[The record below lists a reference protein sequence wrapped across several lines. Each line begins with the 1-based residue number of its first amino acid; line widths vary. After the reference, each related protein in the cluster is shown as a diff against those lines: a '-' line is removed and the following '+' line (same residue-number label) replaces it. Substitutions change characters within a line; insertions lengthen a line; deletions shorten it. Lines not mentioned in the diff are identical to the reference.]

1 MKGINGGEKN
11 ILKIKKEDKKIT
23 TIKEYAVN
31 KEKREKE
38 IIPGTFDPVFKAVL
52 TSNKEYL
59 AEIINYVTGLPK
71 EDVIKKGIII
81 NSEYVRENIKEKDKK
96 SDLIISIE
104 NNIINLEMDRRYYAG
119 SNRKNN
125 KYIHKMVNHYE
136 EKNVVQICFTSYKK
150 EEELK
155 GGKKVIRKYMF
166 QDSDGN
172 IDEYGIEKYKIDLEY
187 IENKYYNED
196 EITREEKLLLML
208 KEEKRE
214 KLKEISKGDKIMK
227 EVYKKLEELS
237 EDKDLALLYD
247 EKEREEEKRKEE
259 LEYAKELGYTSGVNK
274 AIEQTAKNMLNKN
287 MDISII
293 SEITGLSKEEI
304 QKLKENI

>member
-1 MKGINGGEKN
+1 
-11 ILKIKKEDKKIT
+11 
-23 TIKEYAVN
+23 
-31 KEKREKE
+31 
-38 IIPGTFDPVFKAVL
+38 
-52 TSNKEYL
+52 
-59 AEIINYVTGLPK
+59 
-71 EDVIKKGIII
+71 
-81 NSEYVRENIKEKDKK
+81 
-96 SDLIISIE
+96 
-104 NNIINLEMDRRYYAG
+104 
-119 SNRKNN
+119 
-125 KYIHKMVNHYE
+125 
-136 EKNVVQICFTSYKK
+136 
-150 EEELK
+150 
-155 GGKKVIRKYMF
+155 MF

-172 IDEYGIEKYKIDLEY
+172 IDEYGVEKYKIDLEY

-237 EDKDLALLYD
+237 EDKDLTLLYD
-247 EKEREEEKRKEE
+247 EKEREEETRKEE
-259 LEYAKELGYTSGVNK
+259 LEYAKELGYTSGINK
-274 AIEQTAKNMLNKN
+274 GIEKTAKNMLNKN

>member
-23 TIKEYAVN
+23 TIKEYTIN

-38 IIPGTFDPVFKAVL
+38 VIPGTFDPVFKAVL

-104 NNIINLEMDRRYYAG
+104 NNIINLEMDRRYYEG

-136 EKNVVQICFTSYKK
+136 EKNIVQICFTSYKK
-150 EEELK
+150 EEEL
-155 GGKKVIRKYMF
+155 
-166 QDSDGN
+166 
-172 IDEYGIEKYKIDLEY
+172 
-187 IENKYYNED
+187 
-196 EITREEKLLLML
+196 
-208 KEEKRE
+208 
-214 KLKEISKGDKIMK
+214 
-227 EVYKKLEELS
+227 
-237 EDKDLALLYD
+237 
-247 EKEREEEKRKEE
+247 
-259 LEYAKELGYTSGVNK
+259 EYAKELGYTSGINK
-274 AIEQTAKNMLNKN
+274 GIEKTAKNMLNKN
-287 MDISII
+287 MDISIR

>member
-23 TIKEYAVN
+23 TIKEYTVN

-38 IIPGTFDPVFKAVL
+38 VIPGTFDPVFKAVL

-104 NNIINLEMDRRYYAG
+104 NNIINLEMDRRYYEG

-136 EKNVVQICFTSYKK
+136 EKNIVQICFTSYKK

-259 LEYAKELGYTSGVNK
+259 LEYAKELGYTSGINK
-274 AIEQTAKNMLNKN
+274 GIEKTAKNMLNKN

-304 QKLKENI
+304 QKLK

>member
-1 MKGINGGEKN
+1 
-11 ILKIKKEDKKIT
+11 
-23 TIKEYAVN
+23 
-31 KEKREKE
+31 
-38 IIPGTFDPVFKAVL
+38 
-52 TSNKEYL
+52 
-59 AEIINYVTGLPK
+59 
-71 EDVIKKGIII
+71 
-81 NSEYVRENIKEKDKK
+81 
-96 SDLIISIE
+96 
-104 NNIINLEMDRRYYAG
+104 
-119 SNRKNN
+119 
-125 KYIHKMVNHYE
+125 
-136 EKNVVQICFTSYKK
+136 
-150 EEELK
+150 
-155 GGKKVIRKYMF
+155 MF

-172 IDEYGIEKYKIDLEY
+172 IDEYGVEKYKIDLEY

-247 EKEREEEKRKEE
+247 AKEREEEKRKEE
-259 LEYAKELGYTSGVNK
+259 LEYAKELGYTSGINEG
-274 AIEQTAKNMLNKN
+274 IEKTAKNMLNKN

-304 QKLKENI
+304 QKIE

>member
-1 MKGINGGEKN
+1 
-11 ILKIKKEDKKIT
+11 
-23 TIKEYAVN
+23 
-31 KEKREKE
+31 
-38 IIPGTFDPVFKAVL
+38 
-52 TSNKEYL
+52 
-59 AEIINYVTGLPK
+59 
-71 EDVIKKGIII
+71 
-81 NSEYVRENIKEKDKK
+81 
-96 SDLIISIE
+96 
-104 NNIINLEMDRRYYAG
+104 
-119 SNRKNN
+119 
-125 KYIHKMVNHYE
+125 
-136 EKNVVQICFTSYKK
+136 
-150 EEELK
+150 
-155 GGKKVIRKYMF
+155 MF

-259 LEYAKELGYTSGVNK
+259 LEYAKELGYTSGINK
-274 AIEQTAKNMLNKN
+274 GIEKTAKNMLNKN

>member
-1 MKGINGGEKN
+1 
-11 ILKIKKEDKKIT
+11 
-23 TIKEYAVN
+23 
-31 KEKREKE
+31 
-38 IIPGTFDPVFKAVL
+38 
-52 TSNKEYL
+52 
-59 AEIINYVTGLPK
+59 
-71 EDVIKKGIII
+71 
-81 NSEYVRENIKEKDKK
+81 
-96 SDLIISIE
+96 
-104 NNIINLEMDRRYYAG
+104 
-119 SNRKNN
+119 
-125 KYIHKMVNHYE
+125 
-136 EKNVVQICFTSYKK
+136 
-150 EEELK
+150 
-155 GGKKVIRKYMF
+155 MF

-172 IDEYGIEKYKIDLEY
+172 IDEYGVEKYKIDLEY
-187 IENKYYNED
+187 IENKYYNEN

-274 AIEQTAKNMLNKN
+274 GIEQTAKNMLNKN
-287 MDISII
+287 MDISVI

-304 QKLKENI
+304 KRLNNM

>member
-1 MKGINGGEKN
+1 
-11 ILKIKKEDKKIT
+11 
-23 TIKEYAVN
+23 
-31 KEKREKE
+31 
-38 IIPGTFDPVFKAVL
+38 
-52 TSNKEYL
+52 
-59 AEIINYVTGLPK
+59 
-71 EDVIKKGIII
+71 
-81 NSEYVRENIKEKDKK
+81 
-96 SDLIISIE
+96 
-104 NNIINLEMDRRYYAG
+104 
-119 SNRKNN
+119 
-125 KYIHKMVNHYE
+125 
-136 EKNVVQICFTSYKK
+136 
-150 EEELK
+150 
-155 GGKKVIRKYMF
+155 MF

-172 IDEYGIEKYKIDLEY
+172 IDEYGVEKYKIDLEY

-259 LEYAKELGYTSGVNK
+259 LEYAKELGYTSGINEGIKQGYTSGINK
-274 AIEQTAKNMLNKN
+274 GIEKTAKNMLNKN
-287 MDISII
+287 IDISII

-304 QKLKENI
+304 NSLK

>member
-1 MKGINGGEKN
+1 
-11 ILKIKKEDKKIT
+11 
-23 TIKEYAVN
+23 
-31 KEKREKE
+31 
-38 IIPGTFDPVFKAVL
+38 
-52 TSNKEYL
+52 
-59 AEIINYVTGLPK
+59 
-71 EDVIKKGIII
+71 
-81 NSEYVRENIKEKDKK
+81 
-96 SDLIISIE
+96 
-104 NNIINLEMDRRYYAG
+104 
-119 SNRKNN
+119 
-125 KYIHKMVNHYE
+125 
-136 EKNVVQICFTSYKK
+136 
-150 EEELK
+150 
-155 GGKKVIRKYMF
+155 MF

-172 IDEYGIEKYKIDLEY
+172 IDEYGVEKYKIDLEY

-247 EKEREEEKRKEE
+247 EKERKEEKRKEE
-259 LEYAKELGYTSGVNK
+259 LEYAKELGYTSGINK
-274 AIEQTAKNMLNKN
+274 GIEKTAKNMLNKN

>member
-1 MKGINGGEKN
+1 
-11 ILKIKKEDKKIT
+11 
-23 TIKEYAVN
+23 
-31 KEKREKE
+31 
-38 IIPGTFDPVFKAVL
+38 
-52 TSNKEYL
+52 
-59 AEIINYVTGLPK
+59 
-71 EDVIKKGIII
+71 
-81 NSEYVRENIKEKDKK
+81 
-96 SDLIISIE
+96 
-104 NNIINLEMDRRYYAG
+104 
-119 SNRKNN
+119 
-125 KYIHKMVNHYE
+125 
-136 EKNVVQICFTSYKK
+136 
-150 EEELK
+150 
-155 GGKKVIRKYMF
+155 MF

-172 IDEYGIEKYKIDLEY
+172 IDEYGVEKYKIDLEY

-259 LEYAKELGYTSGVNK
+259 LEYAKELGYTSGINEGIKQGYTSGINK
-274 AIEQTAKNMLNKN
+274 GIEQGSNNKLIEIARNMLNKN

-293 SEITGLSKEEI
+293 SEITDLSKEEI
-304 QKLKENI
+304 QKIKENI